1 MRRATY
7 LYDRNTV
14 EKIEGVRANST
25 EEIRGG
31 ATRNFFAPIVC
42 RFGHRCHDQTSGHCS
57 LLRRRT
63 GTTLRRLLTKDE
75 APRIAANLAKAA
87 GSCWQGFSAAQARP
101 RSGKAVMI
109 S

>member
-1 MRRATY
+1 
-7 LYDRNTV
+7 V
-14 EKIEGVRANST
+14 QVRAPLS
-25 EEIRGG
+25 RS
-31 ATRNFFAPIVC
+31 
-42 RFGHRCHDQTSGHCS
+42 DLWS
-57 LLRRRT
+57 LFIIAKKNRDDAQEAA
-63 GTTLRRLLTKDE
+63 TKDE